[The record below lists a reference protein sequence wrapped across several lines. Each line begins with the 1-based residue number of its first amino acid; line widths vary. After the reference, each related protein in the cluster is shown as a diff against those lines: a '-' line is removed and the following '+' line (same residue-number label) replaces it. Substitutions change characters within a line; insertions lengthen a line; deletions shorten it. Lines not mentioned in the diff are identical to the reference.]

1 MANVWKS
8 SVTRSMTKHLTEQEL
23 SDLIVKLDDVVMMVC
38 ESYEIRA

>member
-8 SVTRSMTKHLTEQEL
+8 AVTTETKHLTEQEL

-38 ESYEIRA
+38 ESYEIGA

>member
-8 SVTRSMTKHLTEQEL
+8 SVTTDMTKHLTQQEL

-38 ESYEIRA
+38 ESYEIGA